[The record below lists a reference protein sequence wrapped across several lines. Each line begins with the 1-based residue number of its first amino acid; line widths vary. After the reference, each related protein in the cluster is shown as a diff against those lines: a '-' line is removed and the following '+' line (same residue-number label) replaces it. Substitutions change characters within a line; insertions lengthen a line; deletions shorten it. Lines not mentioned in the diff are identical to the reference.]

1 MGIKNKIEISGALL
15 VDIVQGMVEEVPG
28 VDNST
33 PITVQFS
40 EENNNSIVRIKCK
53 AKTEMVNLFE
63 LAMQIQEIVYFKL
76 TKDLDAENITVDV
89 EID

>member
-1 MGIKNKIEISGALL
+1 MGIKNKIEISSALL
-15 VDIVQGMVEEVPG
+15 IDIVQGMVEEIPG
-28 VDNST
+28 VDVST
-33 PITVQFS
+33 PISVQIL
-40 EENNNSIVRIKCK
+40 EENDYTIVRIKCK
-53 AKTEMVNLFE
+53 AKKEMVNIFE